1 MKLVIT
7 GSHAVSHAVRVSRAQ
22 VITAY
27 PITPQTSI
35 VEKISEFCADGSL
48 KAKYVMVESEHSAMA
63 SLIGSQATGA
73 RSFTA
78 TSSHGLALMHEMLHW
93 ALGARLP
100 IVMVN
105 VNRAMGTPWSI
116 WVDHNDSLSQRDT
129 GWLQVYV
136 ESGQEVLDSV
146 IMAFKIA
153 EQVNLPFMVCMDG
166 FLISHTVEAVDIPDV
181 EQVDKYLPP
190 INMKVKLDTDNPV
203 SIGNLTTPDYY
214 YELRYKAQKAFEKAL
229 PLVNEEGKKFGDMFG
244 RYYGTIEAVNCE
256 DADVVLV
263 AYSTFTSTARYAVA
277 RMRDQGKKV
286 GLIKMRLFRPFP
298 AEDVLNAIPE
308 NAKICVVDRNI
319 SFGSKGVFASEI
331 MATLYRF
338 GRTNKVYPFIAGLGG
353 RDLTPEVFE
362 NMINKTY
369 ETEVGDENIIWEGV
383 KL

>member
-48 KAKYVMVESEHSAMA
+48 QAKYVMVESEHSAMA

-166 FLISHTVEAVDIPDV
+166 FLISHTVEPVDIPDIKD
-181 EQVDKYLPP
+181 VDKYLPP
-190 INMKVKLDTDNPV
+190 LNMKVKLDTDNPV
-203 SIGNLTTPDYY
+203 SIGNLTSPEYY

-244 RYYGTIEAVNCE
+244 RYYSTIEAVDCE
-256 DADVVLV
+256 DAEVVLV
-263 AYSTFTSTARYAVA
+263 VYSTFTSTARYAVA
-277 RMRDQGKKV
+277 RMREQGKKV
-286 GLIKMRLFRPFP
+286 GLLKMRLFRPFP

-308 NAKICVVDRNI
+308 NAKICIVDRNI

-362 NMINKTY
+362 SMVNKTY
-369 ETEVGDENIIWEGV
+369 ETEVGSENIIWEGV